1 MFPGSPAR
9 ILPAWPL
16 RCLLPLAA
24 GRGVLGVWLRGCT
37 RPQAIRCRTP
47 AGPCHLLAADDLGFL
62 LRRCGQVALRDGVR
76 VRLVPSAVLLG
87 WRVLEIVL
95 AAPYLPPPHLLRQ
108 LFPTARVREGVV
120 GLPLGFGS
128 AEEALALCASAGLPV
143 SATRIAY
150 TGRSVDALTEGS
162 LG

>member
-9 ILPAWPL
+9 ILPAWPV

-24 GRGVLGVWLRGCT
+24 GRGVLGVWLRGCV
-37 RPQAIRCRTP
+37 RPQPIRCHTP
-47 AGPCHLLAADDLGFL
+47 AGPCQLLAADDLGYL
-62 LRRCGQVALRDGVR
+62 LGRCSQVALRDGGR
-76 VRLVPSAVLLG
+76 VRIVPASVVLG

-95 AAPYLPPPHLLRQ
+95 AAPYLPPPHQLRK
-108 LFPTARVREGVV
+108 LFPTARLCEGVV
-120 GLPLGFGS
+120 ALPLGFGS
-128 AEEALALCASAGLPV
+128 AEEALALCAAEGLPV

-150 TGRSVDALTEGS
+150 AGRSVDGLPEGS